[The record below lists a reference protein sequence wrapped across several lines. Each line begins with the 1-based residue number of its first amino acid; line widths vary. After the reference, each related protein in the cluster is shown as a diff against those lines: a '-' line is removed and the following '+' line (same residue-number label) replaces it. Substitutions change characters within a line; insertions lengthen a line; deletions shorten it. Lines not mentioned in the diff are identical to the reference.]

1 MEINNYNPYYDALSS
16 DYSFKN
22 NDETT
27 FNFSFLDDIKEITGY
42 LLVHNS
48 HIKTLKLKS
57 LRLIRGRN
65 LLMNNISVYIENNPL
80 LETLNLKNLQGIETN

>member
-1 MEINNYNPYYDALSS
+1 MEINNYNPYYDGSLSE
-16 DYSFKN
+16 YSFSD
-22 NDETT
+22 NDEAA
-27 FNFSFLDDIKEITGY
+27 FNFSFLDKIKEITGY

-48 HIKTLKLKS
+48 YIKTLKFKS

-80 LETLNLKNLQGIETN
+80 LETLNLKNLQGI